1 MASPA
6 EVEHAFRFLLGRLPS
21 LEEALGWAAC
31 PTDALRFR
39 LMQTDDFRAA
49 LPADAVHMALDLLA
63 PPVVWQVDE
72 PTAAALLARV
82 QAQWIRLGEQ
92 RPHWS
97 VDMRPEYLP
106 DQIEAHRAR
115 FEASGDTDVAAMLT
129 VLGRYGVTPREVP
142 RVCDFGCGVGRMTR
156 PLAAM
161 FPSVIGCDVSQP
173 HLALARAVSGP
184 SARFALVTV
193 PEFGMFEPFDLWFS
207 TLTLQHNP
215 PPVIAMILRRM
226 FALLQ
231 PGGVAMFQLPTERVG
246 YRFDPAEYLGAPH
259 TSEVMEIHALPQSVV
274 FALAAEAGC
283 VPLEVREDGL
293 IWPPTVCIS
302 NRFVFTKGRSAP
314 VNEPL

>member
-1 MASPA
+1 MATPA
-6 EVEHAFRFLLGRLPS
+6 EVDLAFRFLLGRPPS
-21 LEEALGWAAC
+21 RQEALGWAAC
-31 PTDALRFR
+31 PTDGLRFR

-49 LPADAVHMALDLLA
+49 LPADAVHMALDLPA

-82 QAQWIRLGEQ
+82 QACWVRLGEE

-97 VDMRPEYLP
+97 VDTRPEYLP

-115 FEASGDTDVAAMLT
+115 FDASGEAEVAAMLT
-129 VLGRYGVTPREVP
+129 VLGRYGVTPRHAP
-142 RVCDFGCGVGRMTR
+142 RVCDFGCGVGRITR
-156 PLAAM
+156 PLAAV
-161 FPSVIGCDVSQP
+161 FPTVIGCDVSPP

-184 SARFALVTV
+184 RARFALVSV
-193 PEFGMFEPFDLWFS
+193 PEFGMAEPFDLWFS

-226 FALLQ
+226 FALLA

-246 YRFDPAEYLGAPH
+246 YRFVPAEYLQASDAP
-259 TSEVMEIHALPQSVV
+259 EAVEIHVLPQSVV

-283 VPLEVREDGL
+283 VPLEVREDSL
-293 IWPPTVCIS
+293 IWPPTACVS
-302 NRFVFTKGRSAP
+302 NRFVFSKPGTT
-314 VNEPL
+314 PLREAR